1 MEQTVSTRKNLCSWL
16 ALICGCVSLGC
27 GLYVLYT
34 RYICWSEFH
43 PLAVVLTILFFF
55 SVFAGPIFAV
65 LALLSGTLGIIRADK
80 QGYSNGS
87 RRNVVFSIFGI
98 VSGLVYL
105 AVWILL
111 VIRRI

>member
-55 SVFAGPIFAV
+55 SVFAGPIIAI
-65 LALLSGTLGIIRADK
+65 LALLSGTMGIIRADK
-80 QGYSNGS
+80 QGDPSGFKKLPRFS
-87 RRNVVFSIFGI
+87 VFGA
-98 VSGLVYL
+98 VSGLAYLVVYVL
-105 AVWILL
+105 FFL
-111 VIRRI
+111 